1 MGTWGRSFGDV
12 GNQFVVAL
20 EITGLRLVGS
30 QVGATLSRAL
40 RTKALKSLNIKKRFS
55 FQYNRL
61 EYIYKL
67 GAESQERKRDEDRRG
82 RG

>member
-67 GAESQERKRDEDRRG
+67 GAESQERKRAEDRRG